1 MAELVVEKSGEVEV
15 TLRRDLGLLEVLM
28 IGIGP
33 NIGSTIFILIG
44 AAAGIAGPA
53 IIVAFVLN
61 FFVTLFTAMA
71 YAELASAFPET
82 GGGYLWIKEGL
93 FPPFG
98 FLGGWMSWVGHCI
111 ACSVYSLGFGVGVNI
126 FMGLYGLTFFG
137 LDPITVSKIAA
148 VFIALVFIYLNYRG
162 IKGAGRIEI
171 LVSFILITVIMIFLV
186 CSAYFLF
193 THPENFSN
201 YSPLIPKG
209 TLSIFISMGFT
220 FMVFEGYEVVAQTG
234 EEAKDPERT
243 VPRAMF
249 LCIAISAILFIA
261 TAVVAIGVSGWQPLA
276 AAGGDGSQAISYT
289 ANISVPYIG
298 AVLVAFG
305 IIVGSIAAV
314 NSIVFS
320 ASRVS
325 FAMGRDGNLPSTFGK
340 LHPKKQTPVAALILS
355 GAIIIGMVV
364 LLPLNQV
371 ASVADIL
378 ILLLFTLVNISA
390 ITLRRNRPDVKRHF
404 ITPWFPIIPLIGIG
418 TKLFLAVTL
427 FYYEPFAWYMA
438 FAIINV
444 GLLIHYFAKGKK
456 EIEKVPIPVRVPRT
470 EEELEKYRV
479 LIPIDDP
486 RNIAA
491 VDLGCMV
498 ASEHNGELML
508 MSVVEVPSSVPIS
521 SVDRKLIDDRKKM
534 LQKLQQHAEMNG
546 VVTHALVTV
555 SHEVV
560 TAVIDTAKEESANMI
575 IIGWKGYTH
584 TQKRILGRKMD
595 LILRLT
601 PCDVLFIKSDEKLK
615 PLRILILSG
624 GLWHVSAA
632 TEVAAMVARKQG
644 ARVTILNVIVDE
656 KYLERAR
663 EYSKRLTGIL
673 EAENVP
679 VLTKEIRPE
688 TIVGGVIGESMDYD
702 LLVMGSSA
710 AKRWEA
716 FDFGPLQDKIIT
728 NAKCPV
734 LVYKHVVKKQI
745 DEEKVVED
753 D

>member
-1 MAELVVEKSGEVEV
+1 MTEPVVEKSGEVEV
-15 TLRRDLGLLEVLM
+15 TLRRDLSLLGVLM

-44 AAAGIAGPA
+44 AAAGISGPG
-53 IIVAFVLN
+53 IILAFILN

-111 ACSVYSLGFGVGVNI
+111 ACSVYALGFGVGVNV
-126 FMGLYGLTFFG
+126 FMNLYGLSFFG
-137 LDPITVSKIAA
+137 LDPDSVSKLAA
-148 VFIALVFIYLNYRG
+148 VFIAVVFIYLNYRG
-162 IKGAGRIEI
+162 VKGTGRSSI
-171 LVSFILITVIMIFLV
+171 LVSFILMGVIMIFLV
-186 CSAYFLF
+186 CSAYFVF
-193 THPENFSN
+193 NHPSSFSN
-201 YSPLIPKG
+201 FKDLIPADK
-209 TLSIFISMGFT
+209 LSIFISMGFT

-261 TAVVAIGVSGWQPLA
+261 TAVVAIGVSGSEALA
-276 AAGGDGSQAISYT
+276 VHGAEAISYT
-289 ANISVPYIG
+289 SSISVPFIG
-298 AVLVAFG
+298 EALIAFG

-325 FAMGRDGNLPSTFGK
+325 FAMGRDGNLPAALGK
-340 LHPKKQTPVAALILS
+340 LHHKKQTPVAALMLS
-355 GAIIIGMVV
+355 GAIIIGMVL

-390 ITLRRNRPDVKRHF
+390 ITLRRNRPDVHRHF
-404 ITPWFPIIPLIGIG
+404 ITPWFPIIPLIGIA
-418 TKLFLAVTL
+418 TKLFLAVVL

-438 FAIINV
+438 FAVINV
-444 GLLIHYFAKGKK
+444 GLLLHYFAKGKK
-456 EIEKVPIPVRVPRT
+456 EIERAPIPIRVPRS
-470 EEELEKYRV
+470 EAELQKYRV

-498 ASEHNGELML
+498 AAEHNGELML

-521 SVDRKLIDDRKKM
+521 EVDRKLIEDRKRM
-534 LQKLQQHAEMNG
+534 LEKLKQHAEMTG
-546 VVTHALVTV
+546 IVTHALVTV
-555 SHEVV
+555 SHDVV
-560 TAVIDTAKEESANMI
+560 TAVIDTAKEEAANMI
-575 IIGWKGYTH
+575 IIGWKGYTN
-584 TQKRILGRKMD
+584 TQKRVLGRKMD

-601 PCDVLFIKSDEKLK
+601 PCDVLFIRSEEKLK
-615 PLRILILSG
+615 PTRILILSG

-673 EAENVP
+673 EAQNVP

-688 TIVGGVIGESMDYD
+688 TIIGGVIGESMDYD

-728 NAKCPV
+728 HAKCPV

-745 DEEKVVED
+745 DEENVEED
-753 D
+753 